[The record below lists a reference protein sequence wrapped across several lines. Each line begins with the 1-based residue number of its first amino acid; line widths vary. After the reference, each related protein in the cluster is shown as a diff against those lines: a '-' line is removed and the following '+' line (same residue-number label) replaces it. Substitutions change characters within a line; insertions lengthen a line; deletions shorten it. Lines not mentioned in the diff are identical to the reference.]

1 MSIFLFHIQFYN
13 QSAVNSAVTY
23 CRLSLIKVTQFDF
36 RSLGALGRALGPV
49 VASVLYWLA
58 GPELC
63 YSIGGL
69 ALTIPYFMLKRCN

>member
-1 MSIFLFHIQFYN
+1 MSMVETLFLIEGLKKNFF
-13 QSAVNSAVTY
+13 
-23 CRLSLIKVTQFDF
+23 F

-49 VASVLYWLA
+49 VASMLYWLA
-58 GPELC
+58 GPEFC